1 MKFVTIVAMPF
12 LKCIKTS
19 YTERKIEN
27 SKRNGLRHAIFSP
40 QTKELFKGYY
50 IGEWENNVKKGRGK
64 EVDRYF
70 NYYIKV
76 TAARIFE

>member
-1 MKFVTIVAMPF
+1 MPF

-19 YTERKIEN
+19 YTEQRIEN

-50 IGEWENNVKKGRGK
+50 IGEWKNDVKKGRGK

-70 NYYIKV
+70 NYCIKV
-76 TAARIFE
+76 TAASIFE